1 MCKVD
6 DFRRMSL
13 TLVAYKAMCSMV
25 HRRLVHMVEE
35 KQLLAEKQGDFRK
48 GRGCRYQLMALVLLG
63 QLKAA
68 PGKGAFHQFSSSK
81 VEGG

>member
-1 MCKVD
+1 
-6 DFRRMSL
+6 
-13 TLVAYKAMCSMV
+13 
-25 HRRLVHMVEE
+25 MVEE